1 MASNQP
7 WQLLLAC
14 SYSNTF
20 SPAGAVVE
28 QGVLAVVTTGVYLDR
43 ILKICLQ
50 HCHLMVSAEI

>member
-28 QGVLAVVTTGVYLDR
+28 QGVLAVVTTGMYLDR
-43 ILKICLQ
+43 ILK
-50 HCHLMVSAEI
+50 MSAALSFDGEC